1 CAIAPPGYYFAS
13 GYYFQYFEFW

>member
-1 CAIAPPGYYFAS
+1 CAIAPPGYYYAS